1 MSKHSTNLQN
11 PHNKP
16 KMGMKTALAI
26 LSTIKPLFVSK
37 SKTKL
42 TSIAL
47 LPLLALAQIIP
58 ASTFYLPQTGT
69 IFSLNV
75 DNSSQD
81 ITFHFSSPTKSW
93 VAIGTGDEMGGSL
106 IFLMYF
112 NHNSSGTSTC
122 HNAASIPIPN
132 SK

>member
-1 MSKHSTNLQN
+1 
-11 PHNKP
+11 
-16 KMGMKTALAI
+16 
-26 LSTIKPLFVSK
+26 VSK

-112 NHNSSGTSTC
+112 NHKLVRYVDL
-122 HNAASIPIPN
+122 P
-132 SK
+132 